1 MEFKNF
7 LLNEQR
13 EYLAHKVGDVL
24 TSVHELIQGGKQ
36 VGARQLVRH
45 SESIA
50 NQIRR
55 ILHSSWP
62 KTETKHLK
70 VLQKCGV
77 ALMKTIDEKGDLND
91 TLNSVRGEIEQLTQ
105 KIGQPINTLGVSKK
119 KDNTQEKDQQQPDQE
134 QDQGQGQQGQQNQS
148 SLSQGS

>member
-1 MEFKNF
+1 MEFKKF
-7 LLNEQR
+7 LLNEQK

-45 SESIA
+45 SEGIA

-70 VLQKCGV
+70 VLQKCGG

-91 TLNSVRGEIEQLTQ
+91 TLNSVRSEIEGLSQ
-105 KIGQPINTLGVSKK
+105 KLGQPINSLGKQKESQPKE
-119 KDNTQEKDQQQPDQE
+119 QEQGQQQPDDQQQ
-134 QDQGQGQQGQQNQS
+134 QDQS
-148 SLSQGS
+148 SSS